1 MQESQA
7 TDTVKRDW
15 SRTDPASGLP
25 YCYGNSD
32 PRSNTCMTCDFE
44 MVCTGA
50 SRAVSVIAPV
60 AGDEDPM
67 LDNLLAALEE
77 DENEEVE
84 VET

>member
-1 MQESQA
+1 
-7 TDTVKRDW
+7 
-15 SRTDPASGLP
+15 
-25 YCYGNSD
+25 
-32 PRSNTCMTCDFE
+32 MTCDFE

-60 AGDEDPM
+60 AAEEDPM
-67 LDNLLAALEE
+67 LDNLLASLEE